1 MKIVIEV
8 GDIEYSKLSKQL
20 AFKVVC
26 NMDAILATEDSMLKP
41 ADSTMEE
48 VAVEMGKADLCS
60 HECARVCFP
69 GFDRNSYGT
78 RYD

>member
-1 MKIVIEV
+1 MKIVVEV

-48 VAVEMGKADLCS
+48 VAVEMGKKLQRIIYSD
-60 HECARVCFP
+60 
-69 GFDRNSYGT
+69 YT
-78 RYD
+78 RGGMRIKYD